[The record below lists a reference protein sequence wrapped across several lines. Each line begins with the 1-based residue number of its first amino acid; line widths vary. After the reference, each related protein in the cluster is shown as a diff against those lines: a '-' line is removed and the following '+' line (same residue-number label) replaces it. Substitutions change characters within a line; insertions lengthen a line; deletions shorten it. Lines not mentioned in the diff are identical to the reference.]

1 MDVITLISCQ
11 DQQPS
16 SRQATQRS
24 QSSQQPAGRHVVSVS
39 GSPMIICTRL
49 LLLLQAS
56 KDCSRCFCFP
66 RHSSSIKELFHIFQV
81 IIVAISNEVGEDVES
96 LTTTRRWKN

>member
-16 SRQATQRS
+16 SRQAIQRS
-24 QSSQQPAGRHVVSVS
+24 QSSKQPAGRHVVSVS

-56 KDCSRCFCFP
+56 KDCSRCFCFT

-81 IIVAISNEVGEDVES
+81 IIVAISNEVGEDVDP
-96 LTTTRRWKN
+96 LTTTRR